1 MASIVRLSWIP
12 RSLASVVLVASP
24 LLACEATPGSDSGGS
39 SSSGEP
45 TTGPGEASSTGVS
58 TTGSSSESSAQ
69 GTVADDSSTGT
80 TATGT
85 DTEGPAP
92 VPICEG
98 GDCFVECT
106 QELQLED
113 EQGNACSCV
122 TAAVPPEWVWCNDEL
137 PFGCEDDYTCILE
150 GLRDGILGR
159 YSWGWSVKDEGGE
172 SVFLEL
178 VGPGRARA
186 FETSFEERACCGVQS
201 RDTGVYHAV
210 FDLPAADDPF
220 WEACLAM
227 APEIDPDALSIPGCL
242 LPDALRV
249 GECTG
254 EHLTECPA
262 G

>member
-1 MASIVRLSWIP
+1 MASSIRLSWIP
-12 RSLASVVLVASP
+12 RSLASVLVASP
-24 LLACEATPGSDSGGS
+24 LLACEATPGSNPGGS

-45 TTGPGEASSTGVS
+45 TTGPDEAASSTGVS
-58 TTGSSSESSAQ
+58 TPGSSSESSTQ
-69 GTVADDSSTGT
+69 GTVADDSGTGT
-80 TATGT
+80 TSTST
-85 DTEGPAP
+85 DTEDPAP
-92 VPICEG
+92 VPICESN
-98 GDCFVECT
+98 DCSVECT

-113 EQGNACSCV
+113 EQGNACTCI
-122 TAAVPPEWVWCNDEL
+122 TAAVPPEWVWCNEEL
-137 PFGCEDDYTCILE
+137 PFGCGGYTCILE
-150 GLRDGILGR
+150 SLRDGVLGR
-159 YSWGWSVKDEGGE
+159 YSWGWSVKDEGGM
-172 SVFLEL
+172 SVFLE
-178 VGPGRARA
+178 VVAPGRARA
-186 FETSFEERACCGVQS
+186 LETTFEELACCGLQS

-227 APEIDPDALSIPGCL
+227 APEIDPDALSIPDCL